1 MATNVLE
8 LRPLDRSA
16 LPAAPRAERIAVRTR
31 ADALSAA
38 RMLER
43 EARDLGLRMLVWHD
57 LATLEA
63 MTDEDGQPLNAGV
76 FGWSAEDLAPW
87 HNLDKALRS
96 PLLRAAR
103 VASTP
108 LWISPQGI
116 RGRGGNRMLD
126 QIDLIELE
134 HGPGPRSA
142 IVIPVHMPLGQI
154 GAAILTPI
162 DAEREDL
169 SVALAR
175 CADSLAPAI
184 WRFVTGYATAC
195 RDERYLPTDSLLTS
209 REIECLSWVAHGK
222 TDFEIS
228 IILGCSHAG
237 VRYHV
242 TRACAKLGAV
252 NRAQSVFR
260 AAQLG
265 YLGVPLQ
272 PTRPQTACVN

>member
-1 MATNVLE
+1 VATNVLE
-8 LRPLDRSA
+8 LRPLDRSPLSA
-16 LPAAPRAERIAVRTR
+16 IDRAEQMAVRTR
-31 ADALSAA
+31 ADALTVA
-38 RMLER
+38 RILER

-63 MTDEDGQPLNAGV
+63 MTDEDGEPLNARV
-76 FGWSAEDLAPW
+76 FGWSEDEFSPW

-103 VASTP
+103 VASAP
-108 LWISPQGI
+108 LWISPRGI

-126 QIDLIELE
+126 QIDLVELE

-154 GAAILTPI
+154 GAAILTPL
-162 DAEREDL
+162 DPERDDL

-175 CADSLAPAI
+175 CAESIAPAI
-184 WRFVTGYATAC
+184 WRFVTGYANAC

-209 REIECLSWVAHGK
+209 REVECLSWVAHGK

-272 PTRPQTACVN
+272 TARPQTARAN